1 MLVDTHAHLYAEEF
15 SDDRNQVIDHA
26 VQAGVRKIILP
37 NIDKDS
43 VESLIELSDLFPA
56 TCFPLMGLHPTSVK
70 DDFREQIRLVEHW
83 LSQRKFY
90 GIGEIGIDL
99 YWDKSHIREQQE
111 AFRIQ
116 LGLAKST
123 RLPVVI
129 HVRDSFDEVFS
140 ILEDEQDGSL
150 SGIFHCFSGN
160 TEQARKVTGQGFYL
174 GIGGVVTF
182 KNSNLPE
189 VLKETDIRHLLLET
203 DAPYLA
209 PVPHRGRRNESAYLP
224 FIAEKIAGIY
234 DMSANDI
241 AATTTGTA
249 ERLFGI

>member
-15 SDDRNQVIDHA
+15 SEDRNQIIEQA

-37 NIDKDS
+37 NIDRDS
-43 VESLIELSDLFPA
+43 VESLTELTDLFPE

-70 DDFREQIRLVEHW
+70 DDYQDQIRMVEHS
-83 LSQRKFY
+83 LSQRKFF

-99 YWDKSHIREQQE
+99 YWDKSHFREQQK

-116 LGLAKST
+116 LGMARSA
-123 RLPVVI
+123 RMPVVI

-140 ILEDEQDGSL
+140 ILEEEQDGTL
-150 SGIFHCFSGN
+150 TGIFHCFSGN
-160 TEQARKVTGQGFYL
+160 TEQARKVTGQGFCL

-182 KNSNLPE
+182 KKSNLPE
-189 VLKETDIRHLLLET
+189 VLKNTDIRHILLET

-209 PVPHRGRRNESAYLP
+209 PAPHRGRRNESAYLP
-224 FIAEKIAGIY
+224 LIAAKVAAIY
-234 DMSANDI
+234 DVPPEVI
-241 AATTTGTA
+241 ASATTATA
-249 ERLFGI
+249 EQLFGI

>member
-15 SDDRNQVIDHA
+15 SGDRNLVIDNA

-43 VESLIELSDLFPA
+43 VEAMIELSDSFPG

-70 DDFREQIRLVEHW
+70 EDFKEQIRRIEHW
-83 LSQRKFY
+83 LSQRRFF

-99 YWDKSHIREQQE
+99 YWDKSRFKEQQDS
-111 AFRIQ
+111 FRIQ
-116 LGLAKST
+116 LRLAKSMH
-123 RLPVVI
+123 LPVVI
-129 HVRDSFDEVFS
+129 HVRNSFDEVFS
-140 ILEDEQDGSL
+140 ILEEEQDGTL
-150 SGIFHCFSGN
+150 KGIFHCFTGT
-160 TEQARKVTGQGFYL
+160 TEQARMVTAQGFYL

-189 VLKETDIRHLLLET
+189 VLAETDVRHILLET

-224 FIAEKIAGIY
+224 LIVEKTASIY
-234 DMSANDI
+234 GRPPEEI
-241 AATTTGTA
+241 AAITTRTA
-249 ERLFGI
+249 QQLFKI

>member
-15 SDDRNQVIDHA
+15 SGDRNLAIDRA

-43 VESLIELSDLFPA
+43 VEPMIELSDLFPG
-56 TCFPLMGLHPTSVK
+56 TCFPMMGLHPTSVN
-70 DDFREQIRLVEHW
+70 DDFREQISKVEHW

-99 YWDKSHIREQQE
+99 YWDKSHLREQQE

-116 LGLAKST
+116 LGMAKSA

-140 ILEDEQDGSL
+140 ILEKEQDGTL
-150 SGIFHCFSGN
+150 SGIFHCFSGD
-160 TEQARKVTGQGFYL
+160 TEQARKVTGQGFHL

-189 VLKETDIRHLLLET
+189 VLQETDIRHILLET

-209 PVPHRGRRNESAYLP
+209 PVPYRGRRNESAYLTL
-224 FIAEKIAGIY
+224 IAGKIAGIY
-234 DMSANDI
+234 DMSPDDV
-241 AATTTGTA
+241 AAKTTFTA
-249 ERLFGI
+249 EQLFGI